1 MAGYELEKDWDQFWR
16 LLPRK
21 EEFEFAD
28 ITDEDLRS
36 RYAYVT
42 LDVESVE
49 HCARLCFLGSACDTF
64 FVEFDGSSGNNGGI
78 SCTYIP
84 HVGLK
89 AFNLIDFVNFVDSQS
104 KEMYVLQ
111 CSQAFE
117 ETYVDNTDPFTH
129 SLGDWTETFT
139 CGGTDA
145 VTSLQVENIKE
156 KSSQIDSALLGFQ
169 FMRKMPGC
177 LDSWEYQVEKQVTSS
192 ELEARGFTQDYI
204 NKIKPIAWVRSA
216 PATATANSET
226 CAPSSMFFAIKNLIQ
241 KSLTIFFPRQ
251 PVFWQKSH

>member
-226 CAPSSMFFAIKNLIQ
+226 CAPSSMFFAIKNLSQ

-251 PVFWQKSH
+251 PMLWQKSH